1 MMRLAD
7 LTNEAGRI
15 RLVVATL
22 GTLYVLAAIFAA
34 AGWRVGDEIV
44 HFQQIDLFR
53 VGDLHV
59 LDTYLTVIPGFHLV
73 VAGVLRLTGADS
85 LGAARLVN
93 AAFGLFA
100 IGGFLALRRAANPA
114 SAGLATA
121 QFAVL
126 PILAP
131 FFFLVYTDV
140 LSLALVLWATVAM
153 MRRRHVVSALLLLCA
168 LGIRQTNIV
177 WTILLMA
184 MTASSV
190 HAERPDRSW
199 VMYVRPLLPYGL
211 PVAAFLAFWCW
222 NGSISLSRTQAI
234 LHPDFSLHIGNASL
248 ALFLVG
254 ALFPLHAVLA
264 LRDFAA
270 AAARRRALLLVPL
283 IVFVAICWLFH
294 VDHVYNFADPAVFV
308 RNALLLAVDRSP
320 IWRVVFGLIAS
331 IGACVLV
338 TTRLRPA
345 SAAWLYPISL
355 AALSAAW
362 LIDQRYAFVPFS
374 LWLAFREHREPMI
387 EWITLEFWLVVA
399 VYCVCVVLDGR
410 MVF

>member
-1 MMRLAD
+1 MMRLTG
-7 LTNEAGRI
+7 LTSEAGRI
-15 RLVVATL
+15 RLVAAAL
-22 GTLYVLAAIFAA
+22 GTLYVLAAVFAS
-34 AGWRVGDEIV
+34 AGAQMGDEVV

-53 VGDLHV
+53 VGDLHIV
-59 LDTYLTVIPGFHLV
+59 DAFLTVIPGYHLV

-100 IGGFLALRRAANPA
+100 IGGFFALRRAANPA

-140 LSLALVLWATVAM
+140 LSLALVLWATVAS
-153 MRRRHVVSALLLLCA
+153 MRGRHVASALILLCA
-168 LGIRQTNIV
+168 LGVRQTNVV
-177 WTILLMA
+177 WTLLLMA
-184 MTASSV
+184 TTASSV
-190 HAERPDRSW
+190 HAERPQRPW
-199 VMYVRPLLPYGL
+199 VMWMRPLLPYCL

-222 NGSISLSRTQAI
+222 NGSISLSKTQAI

-254 ALFPLHAVLA
+254 ALFPLHAALA

-270 AAARRRALLLVPL
+270 AVARRRALLLVPL
-283 IVFVAICWLFH
+283 IAFVAVCWLFH

-345 SAAWLYPISL
+345 FAAWLYPISL

-362 LIDQRYAFVPFS
+362 LIDQRYALVPLS
-374 LWLAFREHREPMI
+374 LWLAFREHREPMV
-387 EWITLEFWLVVA
+387 EWITLEFWLVLA